1 MAGGPETGELGTGR
15 LRRQGT
21 DIIETREREE
31 LRLPKQNKAR
41 AFMIAFGAGVAIL
54 VAAGLL
60 IVLALGPAGAARTT
74 APSAD
79 AAAQRKILE
88 EKAKAAGQ
96 TLRDKPLDQSSQ
108 EWQTERETR
117 ELTPEQ
123 IEARAAEAQLNRR
136 EGNLLIGGILDQAEQ
151 SRAGFRP
158 EPEPAPLPAG
168 AGAAPPAVERSNR
181 SLYRGVDYNNP
192 AAKEQAANR
201 QEDYAKE
208 RQTMFAYSRSMPQA
222 GFFDKKEPAGD
233 PGPAPSGEGK
243 AKTGPAAAGRPP
255 AAEPAE
261 ASAIAR
267 LKEKFGRGNEAKP
280 QGPAAARAAAPPAQG
295 TVRLFA
301 GEFLD
306 AVLQNRIVADTAP
319 SPVVAYVNKDHYDR
333 TGQWVVF
340 PTGTRLIGFSQAVD
354 YMGAARLFIRFDRM
368 VRPDGQL
375 VYFPDGR
382 KAALALDRTGA
393 LGVASKVNRHWLLQ
407 FGTALVVGVLDG
419 LGAAAQQHTDPYSGQ
434 AYVIEDTTDNFEK
447 ILNTIMQRY
456 SNIVPTITVNAG
468 KKMKI
473 FLADDLELA
482 PFARTAERSYAR
494 R

>member
-1 MAGGPETGELGTGR
+1 MTENQETGELGTGR
-15 LRRQGT
+15 LSRHGT

-31 LRLPKQNKAR
+31 LRLPRQPKAK
-41 AFMIAFGAGVAIL
+41 AFLVAFVTGVVIL

-60 IVLALGPAGAARTT
+60 IVLALGPAKSARTT

-79 AAAQRKILE
+79 AAAQRKILQDRQRQT
-88 EKAKAAGQ
+88 GV

-108 EWQTERETR
+108 EWPAERATR

-123 IEARAAEAQLNRR
+123 IEARAEEARLNRR
-136 EGNLLIGGILDQAEQ
+136 EGNLLIGGILDQAGQ
-151 SRAGFRP
+151 SRP
-158 EPEPAPLPAG
+158 ESRREVDYG
-168 AGAAPPAVERSNR
+168 VAGAAPPAVERSSR
-181 SLYRGVDYNNP
+181 SLYRGVDYNTP

-208 RQTMFAYSRSMPQA
+208 RQTMFAYSRSLPQA
-222 GFFDKKEPAGD
+222 GFYDQPEPPRNGN
-233 PGPAPSGEGK
+233 PGGPDQ
-243 AKTGPAAAGRPP
+243 TGLKAAAGPP
-255 AAEPAE
+255 SAEEPAE
-261 ASAIAR
+261 ASTITR
-267 LKEKFGRGNEAKP
+267 LKEKFGRGSEAKP
-280 QGPAAARAAAPPAQG
+280 EGPAAARPAPPPGPG

-301 GEFLD
+301 GEFID
-306 AVLQNRIVADTAP
+306 AVLQNRIVADTEP
-319 SPVVAYVNKDHYDR
+319 SPVVAYVCKDHYDR
-333 TGQWVVF
+333 TGEWVVF
-340 PTGTRLIGFSQAVD
+340 PTGTRLIGFSQMVD

-375 VYFPDGR
+375 IYFPDGR

-407 FGTALVVGVLDG
+407 FGTALLVGVLDG
-419 LGAAAQQHTDPYSGQ
+419 LGAAAQQHTDPYSGK

-447 ILNTIMQRY
+447 ILDTIMQRY

-473 FLADDLELA
+473 FLAADLEFA
-482 PFARTAERSYAR
+482 PFARTEERSYAR